1 MDLNEQ
7 NYYICTLKTS
17 IIRETKE
24 IQLIAQKSE
33 GKRREKKCFSEKE
46 GRGSIK
52 RVKQRIQN
60 KRAEHLLLIQK

>member
-33 GKRREKKCFSEKE
+33 GKRRREKKCFSEKE

-60 KRAEHLLLIQK
+60 KRAEHLFLY